1 MSDLRDTILP
11 VTRVFAME
19 EGIISAIPFV
29 DTSGGAAAA
38 SYVTLTNL
46 SGVASTGYMKL
57 AVSADASD
65 LYYVEKWVTGGTQ
78 LTPTM
83 IGAPSSIAGVVG
95 PAGTTLSLSLQA
107 SWADKCTGAIVENQL
122 GGKTIFALT
131 YGNIKRA
138 NSVRDQALSDIK

>member
-11 VTRVFAME
+11 VTRVFALE
-19 EGIISAIPFV
+19 ENVVSAISFLN
-29 DTSGGAAAA
+29 TSGGPNVPT
-38 SYVTLTNL
+38 YITLTNL
-46 SGVASTGYMKL
+46 SGVASTGYMRL
-57 AVSADASD
+57 SVSSD
-65 LYYVEKWVTGGTQ
+65 TSTLYHTSNNTDPGQ
-78 LTPTM
+78 LTPAR
-83 IGAPSSIAGVVG
+83 INAASSIPGVVG